1 MSVDQWKKMRRKQ
14 QEVVLTVWENVLE
27 TMKFRAAEKGDFG
40 TSLDGL
46 YGPKT
51 TPFDVALNALKE
63 LCGTPKFFNS
73 CPGCVFLG
81 NYFSGPPSME
91 RAATKEESGPK
102 DTWYDLY
109 YCNQGHGVGKHML
122 TARFG
127 DAPKPGD
134 TYSEGQALSGAFD
147 PNSIVGQDLS
157 YIVAK
162 PNECKH
168 PVLKIARDEAVMRSL
183 IPIDDVF
190 PDSEKFSI

>member
-1 MSVDQWKKMRRKQ
+1 MRRKQ
-14 QEVVLTVWENVLE
+14 QEVVLSVWENVLE

-40 TSLDGL
+40 TSLNGL

-63 LCGTPKFFNS
+63 LCGTPKFFNP
-73 CPGCVFLG
+73 CPGCVFLE
-81 NYFSGPPSME
+81 NYLSGPPFMKK
-91 RAATKEESGPK
+91 AATEEESTEK

-134 TYSEGQALSGAFD
+134 TLSEEQALSAAFD
-147 PNSIVGQDLS
+147 PSSIIGQDIS
-157 YIVAK
+157 YLVAK
-162 PNECKH
+162 PNECKDKH
-168 PVLKIARDEAVMRSL
+168 PALKKARDEAVMRSL
-183 IPIDDVF
+183 IPIDGVF
-190 PDSEKFSI
+190 SDSDKFSI

>member
-1 MSVDQWKKMRRKQ
+1 MRRKQ